1 MKLFG
6 SSKSSKHAGSAA
18 GAHSDPPKKAGRSKA
33 EKAITAV
40 LATLVSVALLMLVL
54 VVIVKRQ
61 IKPPPVVDVPNNPN
75 QSEATGDKVP
85 GSDDPSAPVG
95 SDPTD
100 IAPSDGPTEDPGPQV
115 ETDPPANY
123 TRRKGVYTFLAMGRD
138 KLSGSTDT
146 LMLACFDTNDYSLN
160 IVSIPRDILVNVSWP
175 VKKIN
180 TLYNY
185 HQANDAFLQDFANVL
200 GFRPDFYGLINLNAF
215 IKLVDSI
222 GGVDYYVPQNMNY
235 EDPEQGLYIHFTKGM
250 QHLNGQK
257 AMEYMRFRSGYD
269 DQDIGRIHAQQSF
282 LLTAAQ
288 QILEKKDSIPVT
300 TIIDIFMNDVK
311 TSLDIGE
318 CGWFAKELLKLDFE
332 NIHFYTMPGNY
343 NDYAFGGSYAVVD
356 FEAWLEM
363 VNEYVNPFEEDLT
376 IANFDMV
383 TRDGN
388 GVLYATSGVLKVYG

>member
-6 SSKSSKHAGSAA
+6 TSKSSKHAGAS
-18 GAHSDPPKKAGRSKA
+18 GGTHGKKRESSVSSIVRNTL
-33 EKAITAV
+33 ITVLAV
-40 LATLVSVALLMLVL
+40 LAALTLILVI
-54 VVIVKRQ
+54 IVKTQ
-61 IKPPPVVDVPNNPN
+61 IKPPPVVEIPNNPN
-75 QSEATGDKVP
+75 QSDGTDHTGPGGNGSSGDKQP
-85 GSDDPSAPVG
+85 DPSQPDDPSG
-95 SDPTD
+95 GPTD
-100 IAPSDGPTEDPGPQV
+100 EPGLPV
-115 ETDPPANY
+115 DTPPANY
-123 TRRKGVYTFLAMGRD
+123 TRKKGVYTFLAMGRD
-138 KLSGSTDT
+138 RASGSTDT

-180 TLYNY
+180 TLYGY
-185 HQANDAFLQDFANVL
+185 HQENDAFLQDFANVL

-215 IKLVDSI
+215 IKLVDAI
-222 GGVDYYVPQNMNY
+222 NGVDYYVPQDMHY
-235 EDPEQGLYIHFTKGM
+235 DDPAQDLHIHFNKGM
-250 QHLNGQK
+250 QHLDGQK

-288 QILEKKDSIPVT
+288 QILDKKDSIPVT
-300 TIIDIFMNDVK
+300 TLIDIFMNDVK

-343 NDYAFGGSYAVVD
+343 NDYAFGGNYAIVD
-356 FEAWLEM
+356 FEGWLEM

-383 TRDGN
+383 TRDNNGN
-388 GVLYATSGVLKVYG
+388 LYATSGVLKVYG